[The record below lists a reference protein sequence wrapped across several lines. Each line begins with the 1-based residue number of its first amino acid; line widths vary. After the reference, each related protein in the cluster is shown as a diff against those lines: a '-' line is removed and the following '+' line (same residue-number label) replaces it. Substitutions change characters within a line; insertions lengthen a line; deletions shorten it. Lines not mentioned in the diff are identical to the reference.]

1 MLNNLLENRE
11 MHLEDGRLLIPA
23 ARYDALLA
31 EHGADKMEQW
41 RLVRVSEDFRVIA
54 LGLPVPRYVGS
65 PLDPPLRSRF
75 QARDVKH
82 LSYGQQLEVMAR
94 LGPNIDKETLASV
107 LSFSHTLVTEESAG
121 LGLLDFPIENLPS
134 LVSLLNQVPTLDV
147 HETITKL
154 YLYKLFLLKGGQKSV
169 EDTTATAGSRWRC
182 GRTWR
187 MEARTPRATW
197 APPTSSSL
205 TAPGRAACVLVARG
219 AAGRRRWSPRW
230 PRCWATRPRLS
241 RCTRT

>member
-1 MLNNLLENRE
+1 MAAATQGRVLVLDGIEKVERNVLPVLNNLLENRE

-107 LSFSHTLVTEESAG
+107 LSFSHTLVTS
-121 LGLLDFPIENLPS
+121 IES
-134 LVSLLNQVPTLDV
+134 LVSLLNQVSMLDV

-154 YLYKLFLLKGGQKSV
+154 YPYKLILPKDSQWRTLCRHSTSV
-169 EDTTATAGSRWRC
+169 R
-182 GRTWR
+182 
-187 MEARTPRATW
+187 ARA
-197 APPTSSSL
+197 SS
-205 TAPGRAACVLVARG
+205 
-219 AAGRRRWSPRW
+219 
-230 PRCWATRPRLS
+230 
-241 RCTRT
+241 